1 MVAALL
7 FLPCRPSRKSAN
19 PFSSVMVCMSA
30 PVFVMS
36 SLLSH
41 TARKS
46 TRAGHL
52 SKMIPITWCFIHY
65 MVPVRDAVKA
75 EIVKC
80 GSGKTD
86 YRNLRRVG
94 SMVYKDLFDGR
105 GKKRKY
111 QLQGGR
117 VPLRE
122 CVVTDRRVAHA
133 KTMSFR
139 PSRQVLEEAGC
150 PALNGCP
157 TQSDRANEA
166 LSRCT
171 MVF

>member
-1 MVAALL
+1 
-7 FLPCRPSRKSAN
+7 
-19 PFSSVMVCMSA
+19 
-30 PVFVMS
+30 
-36 SLLSH
+36 
-41 TARKS
+41 
-46 TRAGHL
+46 
-52 SKMIPITWCFIHY
+52 
-65 MVPVRDAVKA
+65 
-75 EIVKC
+75 
-80 GSGKTD
+80 
-86 YRNLRRVG
+86 VG

-171 MVF
+171 MVFLRHLCAGTTPAQPHSRESCHGKKALS